1 MMLRWRA
8 PRLAVFA
15 FAVARIYLNYKI
27 PQVLGRLRLYHDTPA
42 KVSARHRR
50 NAVLLYNLA
59 VRLQGLMIKPCQYIS
74 SRADL
79 VPDEYIDVLSHLQDK
94 VPSRP
99 YRLIAT
105 QIRRELGA
113 PPEELYAW
121 FDRAP
126 LASASLAQVHR
137 ARMRD
142 GREVAVKVQYPGIDR
157 IALADLK
164 NMALL
169 TKLLA
174 RIEPNWDFTTIVR
187 ELEKMMPLELD
198 FINEGHNAER
208 VAEDLRVR
216 PEFVVPEIVWERTSR
231 RVLTME
237 FINGIKVTNVAAM
250 RAAGIDPP
258 QVAQLLA
265 EAYCEMLLIN
275 GFFHADP
282 HPGNL
287 IVLPGPKLAFVDFG
301 LSKGF
306 TPAFLRAFVKLTHA
320 ILSNDDATTAEAFR
334 ELGFRTKTDDPKT
347 FVALGDAFLGRAVRE
362 NRTYA
367 DPDMAGEIN
376 AMLTRVLKENPVV
389 EVPGDII
396 LVGRVTG
403 LVAGLNKTLGS
414 EVDLLN
420 TMMPYVARRA
430 MTADGQARMRHAY
443 SDDAQEQDTLPAS
456 AD

>member
-1 MMLRWRA
+1 MMVRFRPLR
-8 PRLAVFA
+8 LGIFSV
-15 FAVARIYLNYKI
+15 AVARIYLNYKV
-27 PQVLGRLRLYHDTPA
+27 PQVLRRVGVYHDTSA
-42 KVSARHRR
+42 KISARHRR
-50 NAVLLYNLA
+50 NAELLYHLA
-59 VRLQGLMIKPCQYIS
+59 VGLQGLMIKPCQYLS

-79 VPDEYIDVLSHLQDK
+79 VPDEYIAVLSHLQDK
-94 VPSRP
+94 VPPRP
-99 YRLIAT
+99 YRVILA
-105 QIRRELGA
+105 QIKRELGA
-113 PPEELYAW
+113 APRDLYAW
-121 FDRAP
+121 FDHRP

-137 ARMRD
+137 ARMSD
-142 GREVAVKVQYPGIDR
+142 GREVAVKVQYPGIDGV
-157 IALADLK
+157 ALADLQ

-169 TKLLA
+169 TRLLA
-174 RIEPNWDFTTIVR
+174 RIEPRWDFTAIVR
-187 ELEKMMPLELD
+187 ELAKMMPLELD

-208 VAEDLRVR
+208 VADDLRVR
-216 PEFVVPEIVWERTSR
+216 PEYVVPEIVWERTSR

-237 FINGIKVTNVAAM
+237 YIDGIKITDVTAI
-250 RAAGIDPP
+250 REAGIDPRR
-258 QVAQLLA
+258 VAQLLA
-265 EAYCEMLLIN
+265 EAYCEMLLVN

-287 IVLPGPKLAFVDFG
+287 IVLPGPKLAFIDFG

-306 TPAFLRAFVKLTHA
+306 TPAFLRSFVKLTYA
-320 ILSNDDATTAEAFR
+320 ILNSDEAVTAEAFR
-334 ELGFRTKTDDPKT
+334 ELGFRTKTDDNRT

-362 NRTYA
+362 NKTYA

-414 EVDLLN
+414 EIDLLD
-420 TMMPYVARRA
+420 TMMPYVAKRA
-430 MTADGQARMRHAY
+430 MTPDGQERMRHAY
-443 SDDAQEQDTLPAS
+443 TDEPAPLPVS